1 MLRSTFYSFTTALR
15 GLNTAQKQLDVT
27 GQNISNVSTTGYTR
41 QRADTYAS
49 SAAGYGDKYASI
61 VNSSLV
67 GQGSVVSGI
76 SQIRDP
82 FLDVRFRRESSAVG
96 EQDAKENCMEGI
108 QSIFDEI
115 ESSGIMTS
123 FSNFISK
130 LQSLSG
136 NASSSEFDSIARD
149 AASTLVN
156 QLKQYSSQLDT
167 VREEQEY
174 QLQKVTVPKLND
186 LLTNIANI
194 NESIQSQEMA
204 GGSALEL
211 KDERNLMLDELSSYV
226 KLDVSYKP
234 NTVANGSTVS
244 DITVNMVGADGS
256 KIPLVYN
263 NVAASFSA
271 ALPGDTDA
279 SGNTLQEA
287 VVTVDNSDIQAK
299 TILDKVN
306 DAITNISA
314 INTKLNTLYT
324 TYGTAQN
331 KYAADITTAQTN
343 LATAQSAYNTEKA
356 KTTPDKAVLATLS
369 QQISDYNTKISDLN
383 QIGSLLTKR
392 STAETVLTNNLPAGK
407 VAINNTDANTDGN
420 IDINDYSIV
429 LTNADSTTLTLMSK
443 ASGTKMAKSDLL
455 KAGIALPSTTANKV
469 QSQGGLKGT
478 LDMLNSK
485 GTFDY
490 DDNEVRG
497 IGYYEEMLDSLAN
510 QFATKMNLLNSI
522 TTTTAGWYE
531 NVTDSRPLFETSDGS
546 DTITASNIKIA
557 DAWTKG
563 TYGITASKTQTTD
576 GSTGASNNIL
586 LMISSFSTKFDYK
599 TGPIVA
605 QDSEGNYLDTTGA
618 IFANGRDSDGNY
630 TFRDSAGVTTKV
642 ADKNLIDYDTTTG
655 LLKATSLT
663 LNAQPSGIYTDS
675 SGGIIANGKD
685 SSGNYTLIVADST
698 GKLLDP
704 DGTAPGGTITP
715 TDNGDGTYTDG
726 SRTLTKDSKGNYI
739 LKVADSSKTPYLT
752 DGVTLGT
759 GTITLNEQKAIT
771 YTDASGDII
780 ANGRDKDGNYT
791 LIVADKSANGLNPD
805 GTTTGSTLTITAN
818 SDGTY
823 TDGTRTLTKDSD
835 GNYVVKV
842 ANKNTIA
849 YNADGKTLNA
859 TSSLKSRTDGFI
871 YNGTYQEFLTN
882 ISNVISLDV
891 SSTSNLLANHTTV
904 LSDIQDSRDA
914 ISSVSIDEEGINM
927 MQYQKAYNAAARLMT
942 TLDEAVGKLM
952 DMGVVGR

>member
-49 SAAGYGDKYASI
+49 SAAGYGDQYVSI
-61 VNSSLV
+61 VNNSLV

-82 FLDVRFRRESSAVG
+82 FLDVRFRREASAVG
-96 EQDAKENCMEGI
+96 EQDAKANCMEGI
-108 QSIFDEI
+108 ESIFDEI

-123 FSNFISK
+123 FNNFISK
-130 LQSLSG
+130 LQTLSG

-156 QLKQYSSQLDT
+156 QLKQYASQLDT

-256 KIPLVYN
+256 KVPLVYN
-263 NVAASFSA
+263 NVAATFSA
-271 ALPGDTDA
+271 GLAGDKDA

-324 TYGTAQN
+324 TYGTAEN

-343 LATAQSAYNTEKA
+343 LATTQTAYDTEKA
-356 KTTPDKAVLATLS
+356 KTTPDKTVLATLS
-369 QQISDYNTKISDLN
+369 QQIKDYNTKISDLN
-383 QIGSLLTKR
+383 QINSLLTKR
-392 STAETVLTNNLPAGK
+392 STAETVLSNAFGTD

-420 IDINDYSIV
+420 IDINDYSII
-429 LTNADSTTLTLMSK
+429 LTNTDTTTLTLMSK
-443 ASGTKMAKSDLL
+443 ASGTKATKADLL

-490 DDNEVRG
+490 NNNEVRG
-497 IGYYEEMLDSLAN
+497 VGYYEEMLDSLAN
-510 QFATKMNLLNSI
+510 QFATKLNLLNSYY
-522 TTTTAGWYE
+522 TTTAGGYA

-546 DTITASNIKIA
+546 GTITASNIKIA

-563 TYGITASKTQTTD
+563 TYGITASKEQTTD
-576 GSTGASNNIL
+576 GSTGARENIL
-586 LMISSFSTKFDYK
+586 LMISSFSTKLDYK

-605 QDSEGNYLDTTGA
+605 QDTEGNYLDTSGN
-618 IFANGRDSDGNY
+618 IFANGRDSAGNY
-630 TFRDSAGVTTKV
+630 TFRDSAGVTTIV
-642 ADKNLIDYDTTTG
+642 ADKNLIDTGSATT
-655 LLKATSLT
+655 LT

-675 SGGIIANGKD
+675 TGDIVANGKD

-726 SRTLTKDSKGNYI
+726 TRTLTKDSKGNYI
-739 LKVADSSKTPYLT
+739 LKVADSSKTPYLA

-759 GTITLNEQKAIT
+759 GTSTLNEQKAIT

-791 LIVADKSANGLNPD
+791 LIVSDSSGNGLNPD
-805 GTTTGSTLTITAN
+805 GTSTGSTLTITAN
-818 SDGTY
+818 TDGTY

-842 ANKNTIA
+842 ANKDTIA
-849 YNADGKTLNA
+849 YNADGKTLDA

-904 LSDIQDSRDA
+904 LDDIQDSRDS

-952 DMGVVGR
+952 EMGVVGR